1 MCMWKQLYITSV
13 FMCLT
18 VRERKPVYVCVYT
31 SVKHSC
37 CRVGSWW
44 DPCDW
49 LSLPLPHPIM
59 LICSGTNGR
68 TPLGVLQAHSQ
79 SLVLQ
84 KIVLQSYLN
93 RELSSFLISSLFCH
107 FISFHHTLALLLERL
122 TVYLQHSAF
131 TCIFYYVSFFN
142 LIIQWHNHKALK

>member
-1 MCMWKQLYITSV
+1 M
-13 FMCLT
+13 
-18 VRERKPVYVCVYT
+18 VRRRVHVCVRIRT

-37 CRVGSWW
+37 GPVGSWW
-44 DPCDW
+44 DRGDW

-59 LICSGTNGR
+59 LICSGTNRR

-93 RELSSFLISSLFCH
+93 RKLPSFSSSHLLPSLFFRH
-107 FISFHHTLALLLERL
+107 FILFNSPVLYTHWNPLLDFLCPPPTLYILFSIQYNNTIAQSRKKHSKREYLE
-122 TVYLQHSAF
+122 VDW
-131 TCIFYYVSFFN
+131 CI
-142 LIIQWHNHKALK
+142 

>member
-1 MCMWKQLYITSV
+1 MWRCVCGGSAYITSV
-13 FMCLT
+13 FVCWT
-18 VRERKPVYVCVYT
+18 VRECVYVCVHS

-37 CRVGSWW
+37 CHVGSWW
-44 DPCDW
+44 DRCDW

-59 LICSGTNGR
+59 LICSGTNRR

-93 RELSSFLISSLFCH
+93 RELPSFLLYPSFAVSFCNFFLFISLF
-107 FISFHHTLALLLERL
+107 FFTLTPPSRFPLRL
-122 TVYLQHSAF
+122 TVQLQHF
-131 TCIFYYVSFFN
+131 LYFFN
-142 LIIQWHNHKALK
+142 NIFLSL